1 MELGGLFYL
10 DGQGPWADKEEILR
24 FLAHK
29 AFITY
34 CDYPAICDMLDA
46 IRDEHLRMGLPNPL
60 TDKPLVKIAM
70 EDISEMRRETPAWW
84 RASEA
89 AAKAEARQIGHVAAK
104 KEESGHEL
112 DHSRAGR
119 QLYPRSISQTS
130 RSPLLR
136 QKRLRMKGTA
146 RRRYA
151 NSGRLHP
158 RR

>member
-1 MELGGLFYL
+1 MIQSKNIFHTPSLEKLDQVCPGSVKQFWRSGSSRTAGLDTEQEQIAIHPLKGASFLFCFGDMAEEDVFVHWRCYCRGVRRSVYL

-70 EDISEMRRETPAWW
+70 EDA
-84 RASEA
+84 
-89 AAKAEARQIGHVAAK
+89 V
-104 KEESGHEL
+104 
-112 DHSRAGR
+112 
-119 QLYPRSISQTS
+119 
-130 RSPLLR
+130 
-136 QKRLRMKGTA
+136 
-146 RRRYA
+146 
-151 NSGRLHP
+151 
-158 RR
+158 